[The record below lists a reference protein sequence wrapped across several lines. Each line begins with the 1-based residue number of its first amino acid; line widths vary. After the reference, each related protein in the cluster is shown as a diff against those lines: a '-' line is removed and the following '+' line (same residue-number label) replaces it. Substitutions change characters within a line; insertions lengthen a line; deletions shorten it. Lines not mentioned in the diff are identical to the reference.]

1 MVERCYEVTL
11 LSDVAITADAA
22 TVGGHTGLDYLPGSL
37 FLGAAVAA
45 SMEEGA
51 PFDPE
56 LFLSGRVRFLDA
68 LPVIEGAR
76 SFPVPL
82 CFHKIKGEKWEAHPP
97 YSALRPGGLTKEQQ
111 PQQWRRGYMTID
123 GAVWEDLRLTYRMKT
138 AIDRQVRR
146 SAEGQLF
153 GYEALPAGMKFWC
166 RVQGDRPEDLDR
178 VDGWIGGQRLRLGR
192 SRSAEYGAVELK
204 AWKAPDGGASLPQGK
219 GDPCQLVLYLLSD
232 LALVR
237 DGVPTLLPRGEDL
250 GLKGGALNLGR
261 SFLRHR
267 RYTPWNAF
275 FNGRM
280 AERQVL
286 CKGSVL
292 CFTVPEPVD
301 PEEFQRAL
309 EGGAGCHREEGLG
322 QIWVNP
328 PWVLSPPPLRKGATL
343 PSEEGPSKP
352 PRSGLAVYLRRKAD
366 RIALSQDAYT
376 TGLAWAKEWFELSKK
391 ITADGAKVPGKSQ
404 WSSLREVA
412 LRFQETPEV
421 LKRKVL
427 EEFCGES
434 LRRRAWES
442 AGTQRRSL
450 KDAIDAALKGAIEAS
465 LKDARGDRRGF
476 PSLALYHAAVEMG
489 RLLARPTEEKRKGGS
504 RR

>member
-37 FLGAAVAA
+37 FFGAAVAA
-45 SMEEGA
+45 SLEEGA

-68 LPVIEGAR
+68 LPMIEGAR
-76 SFPVPL
+76 SFPMPL
-82 CFHKIKGEKWEAHPP
+82 CFHKIKGEKWEKRPP
-97 YSALRPGGLTKEQQ
+97 YNALGQESPTKEQQ
-111 PQQWRRGYMTID
+111 PQQWRKGYMTAD
-123 GAVWEDLRLTYRMKT
+123 GAVWEDLELTYRMKT
-138 AIDRQVRR
+138 AIDRQARR
-146 SAEGQLF
+146 SEEGKLF
-153 GYEALPAGMKFWC
+153 GYEALPAGMKFCC

-178 VDGWIGGQRLRLGR
+178 VDRWIGGQRLRLGR

-204 AWKAPDGGASLPQGK
+204 AWQAPGDGASLSQAK
-219 GDPCQLVLYLLSD
+219 GDPHQLVLYLLSD

-250 GLKGGALNLGR
+250 GLEGGTLNLER
-261 SFLRHR
+261 SFLRQR

-292 CFTVPEPVD
+292 CFTIPDPVD
-301 PEEFQRAL
+301 PATLQRTL
-309 EGGAGCHREEGLG
+309 EGGVGCHREEGLG
-322 QIWVNP
+322 QILVNP
-328 PWVLSPPPLRKGATL
+328 PWVLSPPPLRKGAPL
-343 PSEEGPSKP
+343 ASEGGQPKA
-352 PRSGLAVYLRRKAD
+352 PRSELVGYLGSKAN
-366 RIALSQDAYT
+366 RIALSQEAYT

-391 ITADGAKVPGKSQ
+391 IAADGTKVPGKSQ
-404 WSSLREVA
+404 WSSLREMAV
-412 LRFQETPEV
+412 RFQETPED
-421 LKRKVL
+421 LYKKIL
-427 EEFCGES
+427 DFCGKS
-434 LRRRAWES
+434 LRHRAWEA
-442 AGTQRRSL
+442 AGTQHRS
-450 KDAIDAALKGAIEAS
+450 LKGAIEDS
-465 LKDARGDRRGF
+465 LKVVLKDTREGRRGF
-476 PSLALYHAAVEMG
+476 PGLALYHAAVEMG